1 MAPPGNRGT
10 ETALTSQSFEEMYEP
25 FCDGTQPPTRQRSG
39 PRYYVTSLTGY
50 APDSWR
56 PATTYQVIDSA
67 CGFNLVRETWG
78 RKTAERCAARL
89 NKLHEAEAELRAR
102 PRVPI
107 PPGSRLR
114 HGSYSGYVNL
124 RCRCFDCTTAMRDR
138 WKKWAAK

>member
-1 MAPPGNRGT
+1 MVSA
-10 ETALTSQSFEEMYEP
+10 AFEEMLPP
-25 FCDGTQPPTRQRSG
+25 FCDGTQPPSPRTG
-39 PRYYVTSLTGY
+39 PRFYVTSLTGY
-50 APDSWR
+50 APDNWR
-56 PATTYQVIDSA
+56 PATSYQVIDSA
-67 CGFNLVRETWG
+67 CGFRLVRETWG

-89 NKLHEAEAELRAR
+89 NKLANAEAELRAR

-124 RCRCFDCTTAMRDR
+124 RCRCFDCTTAMRER